1 MKRRFVFVASVLLIS
16 ACAQEPAEVEPE
28 AKAEM
33 VEGAKDPSTAPGE
46 APTDAASTAYDRFGD
61 DPALASCN
69 ASDVR
74 VLIGQRDTPI
84 IRTRIEQKAKIASSV
99 RYVMPGEEAADVAI
113 PDRLNVMIG
122 PDGKVSD
129 VSCG

>member
-1 MKRRFVFVASVLLIS
+1 MKRRFVFVASTLLIA

-28 AKAEM
+28 AETEV
-33 VEGAKDPSTAPGE
+33 VEGTDPSTAPGE